1 MPLYAK
7 ILLKG
12 ELMAL
17 NTDELFK
24 VEVAGTLLST
34 LFENTKEVSEFLT
47 KLTEKLQNDTK
58 VRVFKGDKVILEKT
72 LSRNMEQVSSD
83 DKSIQELLED
93 LENIVSVIV
102 KKLK

>member
-1 MPLYAK
+1 
-7 ILLKG
+7 
-12 ELMAL
+12 MAL

-102 KKLK
+102 KKLI

>member
-1 MPLYAK
+1 
-7 ILLKG
+7 
-12 ELMAL
+12 MAL

>member
-1 MPLYAK
+1 
-7 ILLKG
+7 
-12 ELMAL
+12 MAL

-34 LFENTKEVSEFLT
+34 LFENTKEVGEFLT